1 MPVITNFL
9 CGFAGRD
16 VTPDDY
22 IKMYEKTEKMTKK
35 KVREEDYIIYGVR
48 E

>member
-16 VTPDDY
+16 VTVEDY
-22 IKMYEKTEKMTKK
+22 KAMFAKAIKMSKR